1 MTKQIEEK
9 SIKTERK
16 EATEMIVAVINRG
29 YADFVVDASRDAGAS
44 GATVLYG
51 RGVYA
56 NKENAILN
64 GVKIQGEKEIVLIV
78 VKKSQRKKIMQEISD
93 RTHLQEKGNGIS
105 FCVPVNKIMGLTNF
119 ETKSF
124 KKRG

>member
-1 MTKQIEEK
+1 MINKTETQ
-9 SIKTERK
+9 SIKTQRK
-16 EATEMIVAVINRG
+16 EATEMIVAIINRG

-56 NKENAILN
+56 NKENILLN

-78 VKKSQRKKIMQEISD
+78 VKKSIRKKVMQEISD

-105 FCVPVNKIMGLTNF
+105 FCIPVNNIMGLTNF

-124 KKRG
+124 KKK